1 MAKDYKNTTTRKK
14 KKKAQVPGWLWML
27 TGLMAGLLVALLVYL
42 NGQKEQTRP
51 SASTK
56 KQAQK
61 KAAKS
66 NKKLKY
72 EFYTILPE
80 SEVVIP
86 GHELPAGSKQTKTA
100 RPGDFM
106 LQAGSFRQKNDAE
119 RRKANLALLGIVAN
133 IQIVTVNGDTW
144 HRVRIGPFKT
154 MSGIRET
161 RRLLRE
167 NRINAIFVRNR

>member
-1 MAKDYKNTTTRKK
+1 MARDYKNSATRKK
-14 KKKAQVPGWLWML
+14 KKKAQVPGWVWLL
-27 TGLMAGLLVALLVYL
+27 TGLMVGLLVALLVYL
-42 NGQKEQTRP
+42 NGQKDKPRQKTV
-51 SASTK
+51 AG
-56 KQAQK
+56 KQVSK
-61 KAAKS
+61 KATKS
-66 NKKLKY
+66 NKKLRY

-86 GHELPAGSKQTKTA
+86 DHELPSGNKPAKSA
-100 RPGDFM
+100 NPGNFM

-133 IQIVTVNGDTW
+133 IQVVTVNGDTW

-154 MSGIRET
+154 LSAIRET

-167 NRINAIFVRNR
+167 NKINAIFVRNR